1 MQCALDTT
9 ILTMFFHGIN
19 NFFQGDVTETTATF
33 HVLVQT
39 GAPIEMLQ
47 SLVDEASANV
57 DRRLK
62 GIMMD
67 TFGFKRHCLALK
79 QYLFFSQGDF
89 VSALLHQ
96 IADSL
101 TKKASQVRLLTLF
114 HTTNKL

>member
-1 MQCALDTT
+1 MLN
-9 ILTMFFHGIN
+9 MFYNDMYNI
-19 NFFQGDVTETTATF
+19 FQGELTETLANF
-33 HVLVQT
+33 HVFVQT